1 MKMRLVGVKAGAQEG
16 VHEQKEDLGGR
27 VWEAQGGFQLCDFS
41 CALPC

>member
-16 VHEQKEDLGGR
+16 VHEQKEDLGG